1 MKSTKAFI
9 VMTFY
14 CVLLFCLCADSSL
27 LAQTSMTISQSVRS
41 HRQDMVKDLSVVV
54 GESLVL
60 DCALPVQRVA
70 VGIGDFAV
78 ATAISPSEI
87 LVSGKAPG
95 ETSLIIWERG
105 GVREFVTVTVR
116 SSLYME
122 NDHLEGIRRELRQ
135 DLPGQILTVSSENGA
150 IFLRGTVKDLNS
162 SDRSMQIISALATS
176 KVVNLLNVEV
186 PPAEPQI
193 LLKVIFAS
201 VDRSRSNQLGINF
214 FSTGLGN
221 TIGGTSTGQFSP
233 PSIASV
239 PSTVATLSN
248 DLNILA
254 FFPGHNLGATI
265 QALETKGLVQVLAEP
280 NILAQNG
287 KEASFLAGGEYPY
300 PVVQGSGGAGTSVTI
315 EFKEYGIRLNFI
327 PTITP
332 RGTIRLQVAPEVS
345 SLDFTNAVEVS
356 GFDVPAIDVR
366 KVKTEV
372 ELGDGQSFAIGGL
385 LDNRDTETF
394 EKIPFLGDIPI
405 LGKFFQSIS
414 KTKTNTELIVIVTPE
429 IVTPMLAGAPL
440 PHLKYPEKFLPTN
453 SAIPMNTPDT
463 KPAGTTPAQAPT
475 TVPVEQLIKSMQ
487 PEKPLAIDNSSSGSF
502 GANGGGSSAPAAPQ

>member
-1 MKSTKAFI
+1 MISTKASM
-9 VMTFY
+9 VTAFY
-14 CVLLFCLCADSSL
+14 GALLFCLCTDSSL
-27 LAQTSMTISQSVRS
+27 LAQTSMPIPPSARS
-41 HRQDMVKDLSVVV
+41 HRQDTVKDLSVVV
-54 GESLVL
+54 GESVVL
-60 DCALPVQRVA
+60 DCALHVQRVA

-95 ETSLIIWERG
+95 ETSLIIWEQG
-105 GVREFVTVTVR
+105 GVREFVAVTVR
-116 SSLYME
+116 SSLYIE

-135 DLPGQILTVSSENGA
+135 DLPGQTLNVSSENGA

-162 SDRSMQIISALATS
+162 SDRSMQIVSALATS
-176 KVVNLLNVEV
+176 KVVNLLDVEV
-186 PPAEPQI
+186 PTAEPQI

-201 VDRSRSNQLGINF
+201 VDRSRSNQLGINM

-221 TIGGTSTGQFSP
+221 TVGGISTGQFSP
-233 PSIASV
+233 PTISL
-239 PSTVATLSN
+239 PSLGTPATAALSTG
-248 DLNILA
+248 LNILA
-254 FFPGHNLGATI
+254 FFPGLNLGATI
-265 QALETKGLVQVLAEP
+265 QALEVKGLLQVLAEP

-287 KEASFLAGGEYPY
+287 KEGSFLAGGEYPY

-345 SLDFTNAVEVS
+345 SLDFTNAVQIS
-356 GFDVPAIDVR
+356 GFDVPAI
-366 KVKTEV
+366 EV
-372 ELGDGQSFAIGGL
+372 ELADGQSFAIGGL

-394 EKIPFLGDIPI
+394 QKIPFLGDIPI

-429 IVTPMLAGAPL
+429 IVTPMPAGASL
-440 PHLKYPEKFLPTN
+440 PHLKYPEKFLPPN
-453 SAIPMNTPDT
+453 SAIPMNTPDA
-463 KPAGTTPAQAPT
+463 KPAGTTPARAPA